1 MRLIFSRNSIT
12 IARCAIG
19 LERVNHPFF
28 FSFPISI
35 PLPVPPHCSIFSHF
49 PLSFLPRALDLPLSA
64 SSSIPVLGRLP
75 WSARFPGFPREE
87 TSNLRSDRRVPFRAQ
102 RSPYSREIHAPNT
115 RYYLDRR
122 ILRTSLARFSF
133 PTTSPLCPATRLGRG
148 KSAPR
153 RRPLDLPR
161 SSSFPRRSG
170 TAAPNKVCPL
180 HSRDCAAATDS

>member
-1 MRLIFSRNSIT
+1 MTRDMNSRSLRTGYAIDLFQEQHY

-28 FSFPISI
+28 FSFPVSISL
-35 PLPVPPHCSIFSHF
+35 PLSPALHCSILSHRISLY
-49 PLSFLPRALDLPLSA
+49 PSLRAHSRPASLSILLL
-64 SSSIPVLGRLP
+64 LGRLP

-122 ILRTSLARFSF
+122 ILRTRA
-133 PTTSPLCPATRLGRG
+133 
-148 KSAPR
+148 
-153 RRPLDLPR
+153 
-161 SSSFPRRSG
+161 
-170 TAAPNKVCPL
+170 
-180 HSRDCAAATDS
+180 

>member
-133 PTTSPLCPATRLGRG
+133 PYHRLSPLPGDAPRPRQIRATPATPRFTTLFVLPPPVRDGR
-148 KSAPR
+148 PQ
-153 RRPLDLPR
+153 
-161 SSSFPRRSG
+161 
-170 TAAPNKVCPL
+170 
-180 HSRDCAAATDS
+180 